1 MDEDQLAEER
11 EGILSDLAAVAG
23 RLDRLQ
29 TAAPADGQA
38 RALELLD
45 AAAGSLGA

>member
-1 MDEDQLAEER
+1 MDDELEAVK
-11 EGILSDLAAVAG
+11 GDLAAVAG

-29 TAAPADGQA
+29 AEAPTDEQA

-45 AAAGSLGA
+45 AAAGALGR

>member
-1 MDEDQLAEER
+1 MDEDQQAAER
-11 EGILSDLAAVAG
+11 DAILSELAAVAG

-29 TAAPADGQA
+29 AAAPADGQA